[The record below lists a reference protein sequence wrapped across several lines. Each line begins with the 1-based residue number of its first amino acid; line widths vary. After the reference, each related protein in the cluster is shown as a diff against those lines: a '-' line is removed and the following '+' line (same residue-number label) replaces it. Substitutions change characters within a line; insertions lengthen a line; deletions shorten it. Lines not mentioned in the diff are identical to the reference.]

1 MKRMLWCHPSLDEAM
16 TALPLHTYQH
26 IVHTADPR
34 ACHAVKGVR
43 HTVQVCGFRV
53 YQEVDGMGLRGVRPA
68 SVDGFRFEPSLHVFC
83 GDAAAEA
90 LQQYKNDGLPKYK
103 GLPSEFG
110 GSGEQVDV

>member
-1 MKRMLWCHPSLDEAM
+1 MHNAGR
-16 TALPLHTYQH
+16 
-26 IVHTADPR
+26 
-34 ACHAVKGVR
+34 AVKGVR
-43 HTVQVCGFRV
+43 HTAQVCGFRV
-53 YQEVDGMGLRGVRPA
+53 YQEVDGIGLRGVRPA

-90 LQQYKNDGLPKYK
+90 LQQYKDDGLPKYR